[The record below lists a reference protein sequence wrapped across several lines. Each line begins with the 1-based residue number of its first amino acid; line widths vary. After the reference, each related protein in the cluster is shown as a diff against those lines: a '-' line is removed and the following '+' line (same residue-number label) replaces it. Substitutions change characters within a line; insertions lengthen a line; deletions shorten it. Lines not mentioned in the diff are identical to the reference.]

1 MSVRVT
7 VSVDRDRILAALRDP
22 SGPAAQ
28 FVERRCQT
36 AENFSKAACPVNKGR
51 LRRSIRHEVR
61 AERTQIVGS
70 VYSDVPYAKFV
81 HEGTGIYGPKRAF
94 IYPKRGQYLVFQSSG
109 VFGPVRKSG
118 RRKGRGDLVFARRV
132 RGIPPSPFLVQG
144 LEAAMPGV
152 PIRYHR

>member
-7 VSVDRDRILAALRDP
+7 VSVNTDRMLAALRDP

-28 FVERRCQT
+28 FVERRCQL
-36 AENFSKAACPVNKGR
+36 AENFSKLACPVNKGR
-51 LRRSIRHEVR
+51 LRRSIRHEAH
-61 AERTQIVGS
+61 AEQTRVVGS
-70 VYSDVPYAKFV
+70 VYTDVPYARFV

-94 IYPKRGQYLVFQSSG
+94 IYPKRGQYMVFESSG
-109 VFGPVRKSG
+109 AFGPVRKSG
-118 RRKGRGDLVFARRV
+118 RRKGRGNVVFARRV
-132 RGIPPSPFLVQG
+132 RGSPPSPFLVQG